1 MRRIGLR
8 YAIKSQGPL
17 DAATPCTYTSCTPPT
32 TCLGPDATLSTASR
46 LARRLL
52 LVERVLV
59 RQPLEHAYAFTSEGR
74 LIVHLTSNKPDTID
88 VPASQEP
95 MLRGAIFTH
104 NHPLGRSLSEQDLEF
119 AMLIGLSEIRAVT
132 RHARYAIRAAE
143 QGWPYLRRVSLRRE
157 VARQK
162 VLLIRD
168 LRRNI
173 VRGLISEAQAEME
186 FEHRLWSRMAELGL
200 MAYSVEPWPGK

>member
-1 MRRIGLR
+1 
-8 YAIKSQGPL
+8 
-17 DAATPCTYTSCTPPT
+17 
-32 TCLGPDATLSTASR
+32 
-46 LARRLL
+46 
-52 LVERVLV
+52 
-59 RQPLEHAYAFTSEGR
+59 
-74 LIVHLTSNKPDTID
+74 
-88 VPASQEP
+88 

-132 RHARYAIRAAE
+132 RHARYSIRSAE

-162 VLLIRD
+162 ALLIRD

-173 VRGLISEAQAEME
+173 VKGLISEAQAEME

-200 MAYSVEPWPGK
+200 MAYSAEPWPGK